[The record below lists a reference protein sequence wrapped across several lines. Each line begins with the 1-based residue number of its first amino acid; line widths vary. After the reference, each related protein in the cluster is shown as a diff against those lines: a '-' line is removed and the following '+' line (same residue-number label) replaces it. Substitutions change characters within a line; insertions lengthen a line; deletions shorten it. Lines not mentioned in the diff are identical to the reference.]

1 MSRIRREEVAF
12 PSSPDPRFGGNMAR
26 ATEGAQY
33 VGSSRN
39 EYGGPS
45 RGSPMHDARYGN
57 YVAPHRVDY
66 TRNAPP
72 QSSGTPNFRGPD
84 RGSGAY
90 LANRFGR
97 GDGGGGLESLE
108 SKIDLND
115 MFNRF
120 PGMNLWRLIQQLDK
134 RGIEYAGNDTGIGST
149 DEYQMAKVYTNQD
162 PGMVN
167 RNKFWFDS
175 LTPESEAI
183 NKVLNM
189 PGVEGMR
196 QGSEKDWNY
205 DDYNKMIPDSL
216 RDQLPDEAFETL
228 SDFRNQ
234 QRITT

>member
-1 MSRIRREEVAF
+1 
-12 PSSPDPRFGGNMAR
+12 MAR

-33 VGSSRN
+33 TGSPRDY
-39 EYGGPS
+39 YGGPS
-45 RGSPMHDARYGN
+45 KGSPMHDARYGN
-57 YVAPHRVDY
+57 YMAPHRVDY

-134 RGIEYAGNDTGIGST
+134 RGIEYAGNDTGLGST

-162 PGMVN
+162 PGMIDEGF
-167 RNKFWFDS
+167 FWDS
-175 LTPESEAI
+175 VAPQGESI
-183 NKVLNM
+183 NKVLDM
-189 PGVEGMR
+189 PGIEGMR
-196 QGSEKDWNY
+196 QGSESDWNY
-205 DDYNKMIPDSL
+205 DDYNKMIPDWL
-216 RDQLPDEAFETL
+216 REQLPEDAFETL